1 MIERHLQMA
10 QDVTSL
16 LRTIESES
24 KGQLTAYASLVL
36 SLEKRFILFF
46 GFIRTENADSL
57 FNGFR
62 CPDENRK
69 VFHYHSLSNAVWDD
83 QQVPPFTTGNIPG
96 KGTQKIEVGL
106 RPVAGR
112 IVGTLLDAEL
122 LDHISANLYRRDYA
136 TAEWLVE
143 QGVPFYREITHG
155 GSKILIP
162 SEFPALPPGWRGNA

>member
-1 MIERHLQMA
+1 MA
-10 QDVTSL
+10 QDVTKL
-16 LRTIESES
+16 LRIIESES
-24 KGQLTAYASLVL
+24 KGNLKAYASLVL
-36 SLEKRFILFF
+36 SLEKQFIFLF
-46 GFIRTENADSL
+46 GFVRTENANAL

-62 CPDENRK
+62 CPDANRK
-69 VFHYHSLSNAVWDD
+69 VFHYHSLSNALWDE
-83 QQVPPFTTGNIPG
+83 QQVPPIITGNVPG

-106 RPVAGR
+106 KPVAGR

-162 SEFPALPPGWRGNA
+162 AEFPALPPGWRGNA